1 MELNKMA
8 RFILFLSF
16 TQHNDFAEVVKWPNP
31 TFLKNKRM
39 TPTGRQKLH
48 CEPTHKI
55 STRLTSKDMV
65 LTTPYLLDISQEMT
79 IPTILS
85 T

>member
-31 TFLKNKRM
+31 TFLTFVTLVTRIH
-39 TPTGRQKLH
+39 TPFLQY
-48 CEPTHKI
+48 
-55 STRLTSKDMV
+55 TSNHFK
-65 LTTPYLLDISQEMT
+65 
-79 IPTILS
+79 
-85 T
+85 

>member
-1 MELNKMA
+1 
-8 RFILFLSF
+8 
-16 TQHNDFAEVVKWPNP
+16 
-31 TFLKNKRM
+31 M